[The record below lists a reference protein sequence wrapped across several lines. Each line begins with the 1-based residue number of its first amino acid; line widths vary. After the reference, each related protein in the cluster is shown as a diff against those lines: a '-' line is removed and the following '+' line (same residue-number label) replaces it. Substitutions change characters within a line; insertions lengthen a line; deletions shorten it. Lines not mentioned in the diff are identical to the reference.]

1 MFEVKMILPW
11 QKGHGHHEPITTE
24 IIDECEGTPGL
35 SRQITRYREECKAEV
50 EKILNDKSSGTRDTD
65 VVKKEIDDFLRKHG
79 FYFYGFNGIHEFK
92 DGHLKFDM
100 RIIVETLDSDP
111 WREKP

>member
-11 QKGHGHHEPITTE
+11 QKGKGHHEPITTE

-50 EKILNDKSSGTRDTD
+50 EKILNDKSNRMKGSD
-65 VVKKEIDDFLRKHG
+65 VVKKEIDDFLREHG
-79 FYFYGFNGIHEFK
+79 FYFYGFNGIRKFK

-100 RIIVETLDSDP
+100 RIIVETLEADP

>member
-11 QKGHGHHEPITTE
+11 QQGLSHHEPIKTQ
-24 IIDECEGTPGL
+24 IVDECEGTPGL
-35 SRQITRYREECKAEV
+35 SRQITRYREECKDGV
-50 EKILNDKSSGTRDTD
+50 EKILNDKSNGTRESDA
-65 VVKKEIDDFLRKHG
+65 VKKAIDDFLRQHG
-79 FYFYGFNGIHEFK
+79 FYFYGFNGTHEVK